1 MNRIASLGDMFQ
13 KYTMKSTRLTLA
25 VFGCSFALYA
35 APLDVWFG
43 TSTSRGEQGSKGIYH
58 GIFDGDKGTLSP
70 VTLAVEV
77 GSPGFLAIHPDGK
90 KLYAACKIGNEA
102 SVAAFAVHP
111 GGKLELFSHQPI
123 GDGGAAHLAV
133 HPQGRMVV
141 TAQYGG
147 GSTAVFPLGPDG
159 RLGVRSQLIKHEGA
173 ARVVGRRQDA
183 SHAHYVGFDSKAAF
197 AFVPDLGLD
206 AVVIYQVT
214 KEGRALEPHGRA
226 VVPPG
231 GGPRHMKFHGD
242 YAYVLN
248 EMALSVTSFR
258 YDGAGGMK
266 QLSTTPSLSEE
277 VKAQET
283 FNSASEICVHPSG
296 SFVYSANR
304 GNDSITAYKANLKT
318 GRLDVLEVEPI
329 RGAWPR
335 NFNLDPSGRW
345 LLAAGKD
352 SSTVTVF
359 AIDQVSGKLSY
370 PTRRIYPVPRSI
382 CILFGRSE

>member
-1 MNRIASLGDMFQ
+1 
-13 KYTMKSTRLTLA
+13 
-25 VFGCSFALYA
+25 
-35 APLDVWFG
+35 
-43 TSTSRGEQGSKGIYH
+43 
-58 GIFDGDKGTLSP
+58 
-70 VTLAVEV
+70 
-77 GSPGFLAIHPDGK
+77 
-90 KLYAACKIGNEA
+90 
-102 SVAAFAVHP
+102 
-111 GGKLELFSHQPI
+111 
-123 GDGGAAHLAV
+123 
-133 HPQGRMVV
+133 
-141 TAQYGG
+141 
-147 GSTAVFPLGPDG
+147 
-159 RLGVRSQLIKHEGA
+159 
-173 ARVVGRRQDA
+173 
-183 SHAHYVGFDSKAAF
+183 
-197 AFVPDLGLD
+197 
-206 AVVIYQVT
+206 
-214 KEGRALEPHGRA
+214 
-226 VVPPG
+226 
-231 GGPRHMKFHGD
+231 
-242 YAYVLN
+242 VLN
-248 EMALSVTSFR
+248 ELALSVTSFR

-352 SSTVTVF
+352 SNTVTVF